1 MMSKLA
7 NEHMS
12 KSANLLHAATL
23 GLNRQRI
30 DWEQDD
36 VWGEIAEQGNTAAE
50 KLLHVLAARQL
61 AAKAAYEAGFHD
73 HKAVASAPKEE
84 LSYVDIAGAHILYQV
99 IHTQSRRLLEEA
111 LQLLV
116 KNQAILPS
124 EYLPALMDV
133 ARDLE
138 VEKNLLNQACGKRLL
153 WLAALR
159 DSWKVY
165 LPVMAEEWK
174 TGNSQQRL
182 QWFLF
187 QRKNHVVDSHSLWDE
202 MAKSASSEELI
213 AFTHALKEGLGEDD
227 EAKLEPLLD
236 HRRKEVRKTAFS
248 QLTKIPDTALMKR
261 MENRVQN
268 CISQKGRKI
277 EVKLPQLTKEWER
290 DGFADF
296 SYAASGLGK
305 KAGHLCHLLSCVSLD
320 YWTKE
325 GNWKI
330 EKWIKRTLES
340 EWASAIFL
348 AFCIAAIRQKQQTW
362 AELLLQA
369 LFEQKELLDVVK
381 PNVRVELIRLV
392 NPEKREALFLKELKK
407 HDRFEPP
414 FIDFSLLIDHDENL
428 PEALALAFYK
438 KLRKTVVRRAERA
451 NQRFRYLLYEL
462 PNVALR
468 TPISLYPQIAALFPI
483 ELLGDGAYRHYL
495 EEMLTTLDFRYKM
508 YKSFT

>member
-1 MMSKLA
+1 MSKSA
-7 NEHMS
+7 NEHIN

-30 DWEQDD
+30 DWEQDRL
-36 VWGEIAEQGNTAAE
+36 WGEVAEQGNTAAE

-61 AAKAAYEAGFHD
+61 AGKAAFEAEFTEQ
-73 HKAVASAPKEE
+73 KAVKTAPKEE
-84 LSYVDIAGAHILYQV
+84 HPYVDIAGAHILYQV

-116 KNQAILPS
+116 KNEAILPA
-124 EYLPALMDV
+124 EYLPALLDV
-133 ARDLE
+133 AHDLE
-138 VEKNLLNQACGKRLL
+138 VDKSLLNQACGKRLL
-153 WLAALR
+153 WLAGLR
-159 DSWKVY
+159 DLWRIY
-165 LPVMAEEWK
+165 LPVEAEEWK

-187 QRKNHVVDSHSLWDE
+187 QRKNHLENSHSLWEE
-202 MAKSASSEELI
+202 MSKSASSEELI
-213 AFTHALKEGLGEDD
+213 SFADALKEGLGELD

-261 MENRVQN
+261 MEDRARD
-268 CISQKGRKI
+268 CISQKERKI
-277 EVKLPQLTKEWER
+277 EVKLPQVTKDWER

-296 SYAASGLGK
+296 SYAASGLGQ

-320 YWTKE
+320 YWTNE
-325 GNWKI
+325 GKWKV
-330 EKWIKRTLES
+330 EKWIKKTLES
-340 EWASAIFL
+340 EWASSIFL

-362 AELLLQA
+362 AELLLQT

-392 NPEKREALFLKELKK
+392 NPVKREAIFLKALKK
-407 HDRFEPP
+407 HERFEPP
-414 FIDFSLLIDHDENL
+414 FIDFSLLTDHDENL